1 MASTPI
7 SFPQNER
14 CEHEEISLQ
23 SSAHASDVGYHRA
36 TETQRALAAS
46 CAKPNKRPK
55 KNHLST
61 KEGFFPAPLVLPGDD
76 LAEDPE
82 YPKQNL
88 LEWLQEEERNAITP
102 DKNIIYVATFPEVDP
117 KDEFV
122 RSWARPEEGKAKPLA
137 GPRAVDVVDYIAA
150 FYHGL
155 PVKLF
160 PNTLRFVP
168 WDDNPKSKSKK
179 PPSYIGFSYETECVR
194 IRTRPA
200 PDAVFARQLNLD
212 DLLDAAITMLPEDA
226 YALLLVVEQDIY
238 EQDDDVFTC
247 GRAYGG
253 SRVAVVS
260 TARYNPLLDTRQ
272 DVDRLHSWPASHC
285 EKYMESKALLTG
297 EALAPPAPKRTK
309 ASNGTKGTTRSRR
322 GLQAVP
328 PEPSAHDTLSPLHAA
343 VSVFRAFDHRSQ
355 SLTGL
360 WLGRV
365 CRTVCHELGHCFGMD
380 HCVYYACSMQG
391 TCSLAEDARQ
401 PPYLCP
407 VDLAKMLHAT
417 GTTAEQ
423 RYERLL
429 GFCETHS
436 DVALFSA
443 FGRWLRLR
451 LDDIKSSNGN
461 L

>member
-1 MASTPI
+1 M
-7 SFPQNER
+7 
-14 CEHEEISLQ
+14 
-23 SSAHASDVGYHRA
+23 D
-36 TETQRALAAS
+36 
-46 CAKPNKRPK
+46 
-55 KNHLST
+55 HLSA
-61 KEGFFPAPLVLPGDD
+61 KEDFFPAPLILPGDD

-82 YPKQNL
+82 YPKQSL
-88 LEWLQEEERNAITP
+88 LEWLHEEERNAITP
-102 DKNIIYVATFPEVDP
+102 KRNIIYVATFPEVDP
-117 KDEFV
+117 KVEFV
-122 RSWARPEEGKAKPLA
+122 RSWARPEDGKTELLA
-137 GPRAVDVVDYIAA
+137 GPRAGDVVDYIAA

-155 PVKLF
+155 PVKRF
-160 PNTLRFVP
+160 PNTLRFGP
-168 WDDNPKSKSKK
+168 WDSNPKSKSKK
-179 PPSYIGFSYETECVR
+179 PPSYIGFNNETECVR

-200 PDAVFARQLNLD
+200 PDAVFKRQLNLD
-212 DLLDAAITMLPEDA
+212 DLLDAAIAMLPEDA
-226 YALLLVVEQDIY
+226 YSLLLVVEQDIY

-260 TARYNPLLDTRQ
+260 TARYNPLLDGRHG
-272 DVDRLHSWPASHC
+272 VGRLHSWPASHC
-285 EKYMESKALLTG
+285 KKYMESKTSIPG
-297 EALAPPAPKRTK
+297 KALAPAAAKRTK
-309 ASNGTKGTTRSRR
+309 TSNGTKGTTRSRR

-328 PEPSAHDTLSPLHAA
+328 SPEPSAQDALSPLNAA
-343 VSVFRAFDHRSQ
+343 VSVFKAFDDKSQ

-407 VDLAKMLHAT
+407 VDLAKLLHAT

-429 GFCETHS
+429 GFCEKHS

-451 LDDIKSSNGN
+451 LDDMKARNGDV
-461 L
+461 